1 MKLVGERRALA
12 ALMFAFWFVMYLM
25 NALLGGGPLAK
36 LLYGLASCYGLAF
49 FSLVAGYFWARW
61 YSVGMSLFGII
72 VAGIGLW
79 QYHSDPDHVE
89 LFQVLFIGLTHLTAT
104 IMLWGNGM
112 SELYDGQLGWRERWH
127 MDEHAVQRLGRSV
140 IRAGVSLPMVLIYG
154 LAPKQPAEAVLSIG
168 ALVLAGFGLRALV
181 RMRTWGVLALGAA
194 GGVMLALSGVQMLS
208 GHDEL
213 ALQPALAG
221 ALLVF
226 AAWPWAQPLARA
238 MRAR

>member
-12 ALMFAFWFVMYLM
+12 SVVFAFWFVMYLM

-36 LLYGLASCYGLAF
+36 LLYGMAGVYGLAF

-61 YSVGMSLFGII
+61 YSVGVALFGVI

-79 QYHSDPDHVE
+79 QMGPE
-89 LFQVLFIGLTHLTAT
+89 FQVLFIGITHLTAVV
-104 IMLWGNGM
+104 MLWGSQM
-112 SELYDGQLGWRERWH
+112 SEVYDGQSAWREKFH

-140 IRAGVSLPMVLIYG
+140 IRAGVSLPMVIIYG
-154 LAPKQPAEAVLSIG
+154 LAPKQPAAMVLSMA
-168 ALVLAGFGLRALV
+168 ALLLAGFGLRALV
-181 RMRTWGVLALGAA
+181 RMRTWGVLAIGAA
-194 GGVMLALSGVQMLS
+194 GGLMLSLSGVQLATN
-208 GHDEL
+208 EAL

-226 AAWPWAQPLARA
+226 AAWPWAQPLLRTL
-238 MRAR
+238 RR